1 MLYHAPMT
9 MTVSEPGVAPGPL
22 NLISDVDGI
31 RVGNAEDH
39 AARSGVSIVL
49 PEWPCTGGVDIRGGA
64 PGTRETDLLNPT
76 CLVDKVDAVVLS
88 GGSVYGL
95 DAASGATAWLSIRGR
110 GFRMGENSMPAPIVP
125 AAILFDLSNGGDKGW
140 GMTPPYRALGIAA
153 CDAAAQKFQLGNA
166 GAGLGASA
174 GIYKGGLG
182 SASAILRGGLAGAD
196 LQVGA
201 LVAANPF
208 GSPVIPGSSTFWA
221 APFAMN
227 NELGAQAA
235 HPGALDRA
243 QMAGSKLFATPG
255 GNTTICVVA
264 TNAILS
270 KAQAQRVAIM
280 AHDGFARAVRPV
292 HTPLDGD
299 VVFCLA
305 SGTAAL
311 PASEHMSLSMIGGI
325 AADCVARAL
334 ARGVYEAKSLAHMRS
349 YRDVHGI

>member
-1 MLYHAPMT
+1 MT
-9 MTVSEPGVAPGPL
+9 MSVSETGVAPGPL

-39 AARSGVSIVL
+39 AARSGVSVVL

-64 PGTRETDLLNPT
+64 PGTRETDLLNAA

-95 DAASGATAWLSIRGR
+95 DAASGVTAWLGVRGR
-110 GFRMGENSMPAPIVP
+110 GFRMGASAMAAPIVP
-125 AAILFDLSNGGDKGW
+125 AAILFDLSNGGGKDW

-153 CDAAAQKFQLGNA
+153 CDAAVQNFQLGNA
-166 GAGLGASA
+166 GAGLGATA
-174 GIYKGGLG
+174 GVYKGGLG
-182 SASAILRGGLAGAD
+182 SASAILKGALAGAD

-208 GSPVIPGSSTFWA
+208 GSPVIPGGRTFWA

-227 NELGAQAA
+227 GELGPQS
-235 HPGALDRA
+235 PYSGALDPA
-243 QMAGSKLFATPG
+243 PMAGSKMHAAPG

-270 KAQAQRVAIM
+270 KAQAERVAIM

-305 SGTAAL
+305 SGAAAL
-311 PASEHMSLSMIGGI
+311 PSPEHLGLALIGGI

-334 ARGVYEAKSLAHMRS
+334 ARGVYEAKTLAHMRS
-349 YRDVHGI
+349 YRDIHGV

>member
-1 MLYHAPMT
+1 MAIS
-9 MTVSEPGVAPGPL
+9 VSETGVTPGPL

-31 RVGNAEDH
+31 RVGNAEDP
-39 AARSGVSIVL
+39 AVRTGVTVVL
-49 PEWPCTGGVDIRGGA
+49 PDRPCVGGVDARGGA

-76 CLVDKVDAVVLS
+76 CLVDQVDSVVLS

-95 DAASGATAWLSIRGR
+95 DAASGVTAWLSVRGR
-110 GFRMGENSMPAPIVP
+110 GFRLGPASMVAPIVP
-125 AAILFDLSNGGDKGW
+125 AAILFDLGNGGNKDW

-153 CDAAAQKFQLGNA
+153 CDAATSNFQLGNA
-166 GAGLGASA
+166 GAGLGAGA

-182 SASAILRGGLAGAD
+182 SASAILKGALEGAD

-208 GSPVIPGSSTFWA
+208 GSPVIPGTATFWA

-227 NELGAQAA
+227 NELGTQAA
-235 HPGALDRA
+235 HIGALHRA
-243 QMAGSKLFATPG
+243 PMAGSKLDAAPG

-264 TNAILS
+264 TNAILT

-292 HTPLDGD
+292 HTSMDGD
-299 VVFCLA
+299 VIFCLA
-305 SGTAAL
+305 SGVAAL
-311 PASEHMSLSMIGGI
+311 PEPQHFTLSLIGGI

-334 ARGVYEAKSLAHMRS
+334 ARGVFEAQSIAHMRS
-349 YRDVHGI
+349 YRDMHGL